1 MNQLNKDKWANWMAM
16 AQAGDKIHY
25 RLLLDEL
32 RVWLMAFFKKRAH
45 QNIVEDLVQEALIS
59 IHNKRHTFD
68 TSRDFLPW
76 LVIIARHK
84 WIDKLR
90 QHLRYMET
98 SLDEDLAAE
107 CDTSI
112 CAKYDVA
119 NLLKILP
126 QSQAR
131 IIEMV
136 KLNELSIDEVAN
148 ELGVSQ
154 SFVKVTIHRGIK
166 KMQATIKEDKYD
178 QNNY

>member
-1 MNQLNKDKWANWMAM
+1 MSQLNKDKWASWMAKS
-16 AQAGDKIHY
+16 QAGDKTHY

-32 RVWLMAFFKKRAH
+32 RIWLLAFFRKRAH
-45 QNIVEDLVQEALIS
+45 QNIVEDLVQETLIS

-68 TSRDFLPW
+68 TSREFLPW

-112 CAKYDVA
+112 CAKHDVA

-131 IIEMV
+131 IIELV
-136 KLNELSIDEVAN
+136 KLDELSIEEVATK
-148 ELGVSQ
+148 LGVSQ
-154 SFVKVTIHRGIK
+154 SFVKVAIHRGIK
-166 KMQATIKEDKYD
+166 KMQASIKEDKYD
-178 QNNY
+178 QITY